1 MPPSHVRLKSLWF
14 CFSALNN
21 ENKFD
26 KLLRVYMFKYSII
39 LRANQGGLKAN
50 MSLLLPNSF

>member
-1 MPPSHVRLKSLWF
+1 MPPSHVRLKSSWF

-21 ENKFD
+21 DNKFD

-39 LRANQGGLKAN
+39 FVGRVKGVKSQHEFVVA
-50 MSLLLPNSF
+50 